1 MFVLL
6 RVANDDSQLNGA
18 CEELYKMYLTYKD
31 CGSGGTWAHPNAI
44 FLPTINVRENRKG
57 NHWAHRTQD
66 DDKQNTTQKT
76 GGERGYFVCSRHEYS

>member
-31 CGSGGTWAHPNAI
+31 CGSGGTCYY
-44 FLPTINVRENRKG
+44 FLYTECFYDLNM
-57 NHWAHRTQD
+57 
-66 DDKQNTTQKT
+66 QN
-76 GGERGYFVCSRHEYS
+76 